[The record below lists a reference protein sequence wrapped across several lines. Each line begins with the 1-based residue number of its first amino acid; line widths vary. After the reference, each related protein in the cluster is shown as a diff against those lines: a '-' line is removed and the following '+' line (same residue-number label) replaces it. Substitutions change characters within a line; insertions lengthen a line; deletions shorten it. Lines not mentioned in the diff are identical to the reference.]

1 MDKQGPSNPERP
13 LTHLLVSGLGWIPVD
28 RGDVKI
34 VKVGNRDR
42 YQWEAEGSLI
52 TLDVDAVI
60 GSKRAKVR

>member
-1 MDKQGPSNPERP
+1 MDKQSPSNLERP
-13 LTHLLVSGLGWIPVD
+13 LTHLLVTGLGWIPVD
-28 RGDVKI
+28 RGDVRI

-52 TLDVDAVI
+52 TLDVEAVI

>member
-1 MDKQGPSNPERP
+1 MDKQSPSNPERP

-34 VKVGNRDR
+34 VKIGSRER

-52 TLDVDAVI
+52 TLDVEAVI